1 MAPEVFNY
9 HYLFSSRPDVCSTTG
24 NRALKLLL
32 HQRSWN
38 SSHRRM
44 EGLHPTPPLAL
55 PKGLDFTLPSILHAV
70 VHDHQALYTY
80 LLTFFDLAHK
90 TSNQQSQYVTKMVP
104 DEEAFYIWQYSHKL
118 QHPVGNTVLEIN
130 RANQPA
136 GCSGISR
143 KASPH
148 TSAKT

>member
-1 MAPEVFNY
+1 MAPEIYKY

-44 EGLHPTPPLAL
+44 EGLHPTPSSAER
-55 PKGLDFTLPSILHAV
+55 LDFTLPSILHAV

-80 LLTFFDLAHK
+80 WLTFFDLAHK
-90 TSNQQSQYVTKMVP
+90 T
-104 DEEAFYIWQYSHKL
+104 
-118 QHPVGNTVLEIN
+118 
-130 RANQPA
+130 AN
-136 GCSGISR
+136 
-143 KASPH
+143 
-148 TSAKT
+148 